1 MSQPGYPGYVA
12 GPAPS
17 PPLSRTDLVISVA
30 TLAVTAAC
38 GALAALLGVFL
49 LAFLDDCPP
58 ETCHVESAVTAIGAG
73 LLVAFVIGVIG
84 LVATVIQL
92 VRRKPAWP
100 FAVATLVLVL
110 IALGGGVVAY
120 SAAVGA

>member
-73 LLVAFVIGVIG
+73 LLVAFGIGVIG